1 MIAYMKRR
9 CYATQNVKYVI
20 PLLILIMIP
29 FLRYNILID
38 SGSDI
43 VNHKHLNNNLI
54 RSSNENII
62 DEKNYAQNGYTID
75 SIGEYNKLVRFKF
88 IERDFSF

>member
-1 MIAYMKRR
+1 MKRR
-9 CYATQNVKYVI
+9 RYTIKKVKYVI

-38 SGSDI
+38 SASDI
-43 VNHKHLNNNLI
+43 VNHKHLNDNLI

-62 DEKNYAQNGYTID
+62 DETNYAQNGYTID

-88 IERDFSF
+88 IEKGF